1 MSREPLHHFFMEPN
15 VRVVGVVL
23 AVWIDQFC
31 VASQH
36 LFPGHANLSALAS
49 LRRRTMMFGGC
60 VADRVDASPAL
71 ETCSGGRSMTDAGS
85 E

>member
-15 VRVVGVVL
+15 VHVVGVVL

-49 LRRRTMMFGGC
+49 SRRRTMMFGGC
-60 VADRVDASPAL
+60 VADRVDASP
-71 ETCSGGRSMTDAGS
+71 RSKLVAG
-85 E
+85 EGQ